1 MPVAIRSG
9 DAQPRFKLT
18 MPVGIG
24 SLRRTRPD
32 VSGRA
37 IKSSAGRYCEVN
49 NEGHWVTM
57 PVRASLSGWRYAHKP
72 FPKGN
77 VNRERG

>member
-1 MPVAIRSG
+1 MPVAIHSR

-18 MPVGIG
+18 MPVGTG

-37 IKSSAGRYCEVN
+37 VKSPVGRYCDVN
-49 NEGHWVTM
+49 NEGH
-57 PVRASLSGWRYAHKP
+57 
-72 FPKGN
+72 
-77 VNRERG
+77 